1 MIDWFYDYML
11 IPTINIA
18 LNKKIKINEIERWT
32 ERTSNPRP
40 RAYCALALI
49 TELSGRMMK
58 RA

>member
-11 IPTINIA
+11 IPRINIA

-32 ERTSNPRP
+32 ERTSNARP